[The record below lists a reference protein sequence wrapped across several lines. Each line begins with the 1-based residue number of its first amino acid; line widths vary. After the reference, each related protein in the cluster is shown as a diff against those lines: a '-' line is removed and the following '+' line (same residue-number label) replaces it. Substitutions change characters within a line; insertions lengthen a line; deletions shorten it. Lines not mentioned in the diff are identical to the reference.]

1 MKLDENKMECPVCGT
16 YMVKCGQCEYMHF
29 ICPNHEVSCMAPVEM
44 FKSTK
49 YNKEVKQ
56 NDKRKNTRNHMARR
70 RS

>member
-29 ICPNHEVSCMAPVEM
+29 RCPNHEVSCMAPVKM

-49 YNKEVKQ
+49 LNQRRLNKWKNKQ
-56 NDKRKNTRNHMARR
+56 N
-70 RS
+70 